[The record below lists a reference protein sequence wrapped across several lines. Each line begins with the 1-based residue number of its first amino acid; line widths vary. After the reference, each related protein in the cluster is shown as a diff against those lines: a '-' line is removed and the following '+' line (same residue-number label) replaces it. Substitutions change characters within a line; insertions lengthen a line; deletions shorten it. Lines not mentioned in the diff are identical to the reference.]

1 MEMMYMMMQQ
11 LVDSGQKREND
22 ANMVRLNALE
32 MPHFTGKVGEDL
44 YRFVDQIS
52 HFLNNYVRPTEW
64 VARLKASVQKDQR
77 AYDSVVTTERTYAY
91 LLRTQPDPV
100 TGQYRSPTREQWLN
114 YYAAITEKLMVD
126 RGMAW
131 EERLRILI
139 VEFQQMA
146 QSQYEWVT
154 EYAHR
159 FRENDHMLCKFI
171 PNHARH
177 WVHDRRFPEGG
188 YWSDLELRTKFM
200 LGLRKTISK
209 ELSFPGRP
217 VPITGTGFRGCEQVR
232 VSVSADRSGKSG

>member
-64 VARLKASVQKDQR
+64 VARLKAAVQKDQR

-146 QSQYEWVT
+146 QSQ
-154 EYAHR
+154 
-159 FRENDHMLCKFI
+159 
-171 PNHARH
+171 
-177 WVHDRRFPEGG
+177 
-188 YWSDLELRTKFM
+188 
-200 LGLRKTISK
+200 
-209 ELSFPGRP
+209 
-217 VPITGTGFRGCEQVR
+217 
-232 VSVSADRSGKSG
+232 